1 MNFFSTMLRITTL
14 LTLTL
19 VSPLQAQT
27 TESFPNRAIKMVV
40 PFGPGSGT
48 DTVARVVAQQM
59 QTFLGQPV
67 TVENRAGAN
76 GFIGAEAVARS
87 APDGYTVFV
96 TSASIHSLNPSL
108 FKTLPYDTERDF
120 AHVGGIMEA
129 YYTLL
134 VGETL
139 PVNSV
144 QELIAWLKANPS
156 SASYGWGATV
166 GQIAGATFLK
176 QTNTSATGVPYK
188 SSPQTVTDLIGG
200 QIKFMF
206 NDVTTSKAHLGKQRL
221 KALAVTSPDRI
232 VGLEDIPTMAQAG
245 IADFEMTT
253 WVGMLVPKNTP
264 SAIINTLSAALLK
277 AVALPEVAAKMQAC
291 CSARMLVKTPEAF
304 AQFMRDDQKRWAT
317 KISEAGV
324 KPE

>member
-1 MNFFSTMLRITTL
+1 VNFFQTMLRIAPL
-14 LTLTL
+14 LVLTL
-19 VSPLQAQT
+19 VNPSQAQT
-27 TESFPNRAIKMVV
+27 TESFPTRAIKMVV

-59 QTFLGQPV
+59 QTYLGQPV

-144 QELIAWLKANPS
+144 QELITWLKANPV

-188 SSPQTVTDLIGG
+188 SSPQAVTDLIGG

-221 KALAVTSPDRI
+221 KALAVTSPERVI
-232 VGLEDIPTMAQAG
+232 GLEEVPTMAQAG
-245 IADFEMTT
+245 VADFEMTT

-264 SAIINTLSAALLK
+264 TTIINTLSAALLK

-291 CSARMLVKTPEAF
+291 CSARMLIKTPEAF
-304 AQFMRDDQKRWAT
+304 AQYMRDDQKQWAK

>member
-1 MNFFSTMLRITTL
+1 MNFFSLMLRMTTL

-19 VSPLQAQT
+19 VSPSHAQT

-59 QTFLGQPV
+59 QTYLGQPV

-120 AHVGGIMEA
+120 AHVGGVMEA

-144 QELIAWLKANPS
+144 QELIAWLKANPG
-156 SASYGWGATV
+156 SASFGWGATV

-188 SSPQTVTDLIGG
+188 SSPQAVTDLIGG

-221 KALAVTSPDRI
+221 KALAVTSPERI

-245 IADFEMTT
+245 VADFEMTT

-291 CSARMLVKTPEAF
+291 CSARMLIKTPEAF
-304 AQFMRDDQKRWAT
+304 AQFMRDDQKLWAK

>member
-1 MNFFSTMLRITTL
+1 VNVFSTL
-14 LTLTL
+14 LTTLTL
-19 VSPLQAQT
+19 CALGLGTASHAQSPEPYPTRPL
-27 TESFPNRAIKMVV
+27 KMVV

-48 DTVARVVAQQM
+48 DTVARVVAQHM
-59 QTFLGQPV
+59 QGYLGQPV

-108 FKTLPYDTERDF
+108 FKNLPYETERDF
-120 AHVGGIMEA
+120 ASVGGVMEA

-144 QELIAWLKANPS
+144 QELSAWLKANPEK
-156 SASYGWGATV
+156 ASFGWGATV

-188 SSPQTVTDLIGG
+188 SSPQAVTDLIGG

-206 NDVTTSKAHLGKQRL
+206 NDVTTSKAHLGQQRL
-221 KALAVTSPDRI
+221 KALAVTSPERI
-232 VGLEDIPTMAQAG
+232 VGLENVPTMAQAG
-245 IADFEMTT
+245 VPDFEMTT

-264 SAIINTLSAALLK
+264 SAVIQALSTALLK
-277 AVALPEVAAKMQAC
+277 TVALPEVAARMQSC
-291 CSARMLVKTPEAF
+291 CSARMLIKSPEEF
-304 AQFMRDDQKRWAT
+304 AQYMKDDRARWAK
-317 KISEAGV
+317 KISDAGV
-324 KPE
+324 QPE

>member
-1 MNFFSTMLRITTL
+1 MNFFVTMLRILTF
-14 LTLTL
+14 LTLTQASVL
-19 VSPLQAQT
+19 HAQT
-27 TESFPNRAIKMVV
+27 TELYPTRPIKMVV

-48 DTVARVVAQQM
+48 DTVARVVAQHM
-59 QTFLGQPV
+59 QTYLGQPV

-87 APDGYTVFV
+87 APDGYTIFV

-108 FKTLPYDTERDF
+108 FKALPYDTERDF

-134 VGETL
+134 VGESL

-144 QELIAWLKANPS
+144 QELSAWLKAHPD

-176 QTNTSATGVPYK
+176 QLNTSATGVPYK
-188 SSPQTVTDLIGG
+188 SSPQAVTDLIGG

-221 KALAVTSPDRI
+221 KALAVTSPERI
-232 VGLEDIPTMAQAG
+232 AGLEDIPTMAQAG
-245 IADFEMTT
+245 VADFEMAT

-264 SAIINTLSAALLK
+264 STIISTLSAALLK
-277 AVALPEVAAKMQAC
+277 AVALPEVASKMQAC
-291 CSARMLVKTPEAF
+291 CSARMLIKTPEAF
-304 AQFMRDDQKRWAT
+304 AQYMRDDQKRWAK

-324 KPE
+324 QPE

>member
-1 MNFFSTMLRITTL
+1 
-14 LTLTL
+14 
-19 VSPLQAQT
+19 
-27 TESFPNRAIKMVV
+27 
-40 PFGPGSGT
+40 
-48 DTVARVVAQQM
+48 
-59 QTFLGQPV
+59 LGQPV

-120 AHVGGIMEA
+120 AHVGGVMEA

-134 VGETL
+134 VGDAL
-139 PVNSV
+139 PVKNV
-144 QELIAWLKANPS
+144 QELSAWLKANPS

-176 QTNTSATGVPYK
+176 QIDASATGVPYK
-188 SSPQTVTDLIGG
+188 SSPQAVTDLIGG

-221 KALAVTSPDRI
+221 KALAVTAPERI
-232 VGLEDIPTMAQAG
+232 VGLEDVPTMAQAG

-264 SAIINTLSAALLK
+264 PTIINTLSAALLK

-304 AQFMRDDQKRWAT
+304 AQYMRDDQKRWAK

>member
-1 MNFFSTMLRITTL
+1 MNFFSTMLRMTTL

-108 FKTLPYDTERDF
+108 FKSLPYDTERDF
-120 AHVGGIMEA
+120 AHVGGVMEA

-144 QELIAWLKANPS
+144 QELIVWLKANPS

-188 SSPQTVTDLIGG
+188 SSPQAVTDLIGG

-245 IADFEMTT
+245 VADFEMTT

-264 SAIINTLSAALLK
+264 PAIINTLSAALLK

-304 AQFMRDDQKRWAT
+304 AQFMRDDQQRWAT

>member
-1 MNFFSTMLRITTL
+1 MNVFSTL
-14 LTLTL
+14 LTTL
-19 VSPLQAQT
+19 ALFAFGLGTPSHAQT
-27 TESFPNRAIKMVV
+27 PEPYPTRPIRMVV

-48 DTVARVVAQQM
+48 DTVARVVAQHM
-59 QTFLGQPV
+59 QGYLGQPV

-108 FKTLPYDTERDF
+108 FKTLPYETERDF
-120 AHVGGIMEA
+120 ASVGGVMEA

-144 QELIAWLKANPS
+144 QELSAWLKANPDK
-156 SASYGWGATV
+156 ASFGWGATV

-188 SSPQTVTDLIGG
+188 SSPQAVTDLIGG

-206 NDVTTSKAHLGKQRL
+206 NDVTTSKAHLGQQRL
-221 KALAVTSPDRI
+221 KALAVTSPERI
-232 VGLEDIPTMAQAG
+232 VGLENVPTMGQAG
-245 IADFEMTT
+245 VADFEMTT

-264 SAIINTLSAALLK
+264 TTVIQTLSSALLK
-277 AVALPEVAAKMQAC
+277 TVALPEVAARMHAC
-291 CSARMLVKTPEAF
+291 CSARMLIKTPEAF
-304 AQFMRDDQKRWAT
+304 AQYMKDDRARWAK
-317 KISEAGV
+317 KISDAGV
-324 KPE
+324 QPE

>member
-1 MNFFSTMLRITTL
+1 MNFFAIKLRVLMLC
-14 LTLTL
+14 TLTL
-19 VSPLQAQT
+19 VNPSHGQPPEPYPT
-27 TESFPNRAIKMVV
+27 RPIKMVV

-48 DTVARVVAQQM
+48 DTVARVVAQHM
-59 QTFLGQPV
+59 QAYLGQPV

-144 QELIAWLKANPS
+144 QELGAWLKAHPD

-176 QTNTSATGVPYK
+176 QLNTSATGVPYK
-188 SSPQTVTDLIGG
+188 SSPQAVTDLIGG

-221 KALAVTSPDRI
+221 KALAVTSPERI
-232 VGLEDIPTMAQAG
+232 AGLEEIPTMAQAG
-245 IADFEMTT
+245 VADFEMAT
-253 WVGMLVPKNTP
+253 WVGMLAPKNTP
-264 SAIINTLSAALLK
+264 STIISALSAALLK

-291 CSARMLVKTPEAF
+291 CSARMLIKSPEAF
-304 AQFMRDDQKRWAT
+304 AQYMREDQTRWAK

>member
-1 MNFFSTMLRITTL
+1 MNFFSTMLSITTL
-14 LTLTL
+14 LTLIL
-19 VSPLQAQT
+19 VNPSHAQT

-120 AHVGGIMEA
+120 AHVGGVMEA

-139 PVNSV
+139 PVNNV
-144 QELIAWLKANPS
+144 KELIAWLKANPN

-188 SSPQTVTDLIGG
+188 SSPQAVTDLIGG

-245 IADFEMTT
+245 IADFEVTT

-264 SAIINTLSAALLK
+264 PAIISTLSAALLK
-277 AVALPEVAAKMQAC
+277 TVALPEVAAKMQVC

>member
-1 MNFFSTMLRITTL
+1 MKFFPTILRL
-14 LTLTL
+14 MAFLPLTL
-19 VSPLQAQT
+19 VNPAHAQT

-59 QTFLGQPV
+59 QTYLGQPV

-120 AHVGGIMEA
+120 AHVGGVMEA

-139 PVNSV
+139 PVNNV
-144 QELIAWLKANPS
+144 KELIAWLNANPG

-188 SSPQTVTDLIGG
+188 SSPQAVTDLIGG

-221 KALAVTSPDRI
+221 KALAVPSPDRI

-245 IADFEMTT
+245 VADFEVTT

-264 SAIINTLSAALLK
+264 PTIISTLSAALLK

-291 CSARMLVKTPEAF
+291 CSARMLVKTPEEF
-304 AQFMRDDQKRWAT
+304 AQFMRDDQKRWAK

>member
-1 MNFFSTMLRITTL
+1 MNFFAIMLRVL
-14 LTLTL
+14 MLCTLTL
-19 VSPLQAQT
+19 VNPSHGQT
-27 TESFPNRAIKMVV
+27 PEPYPTRPIKMVV

-48 DTVARVVAQQM
+48 DTVARVVAQHM
-59 QTFLGQPV
+59 QAYLGQPV

-144 QELIAWLKANPS
+144 QELGAWLKAHPD

-176 QTNTSATGVPYK
+176 QLNTSATGVPYK
-188 SSPQTVTDLIGG
+188 SSPQAVTDLIGG

-221 KALAVTSPDRI
+221 KALAVTSPERI
-232 VGLEDIPTMAQAG
+232 AGLEEIPTMAQAG
-245 IADFEMTT
+245 VADFEMAT
-253 WVGMLVPKNTP
+253 WVGMLAPKNTP
-264 SAIINTLSAALLK
+264 STIISALSAALLK

-291 CSARMLVKTPEAF
+291 CSARMLIKSPEAF
-304 AQFMRDDQKRWAT
+304 AQYMREDQTRWAK

>member
-1 MNFFSTMLRITTL
+1 MNFFRTTL
-14 LTLTL
+14 RVATLLVLTL
-19 VSPLQAQT
+19 VNPSQAQT
-27 TESFPNRAIKMVV
+27 TESFPTRAIKMVV

-59 QTFLGQPV
+59 QTYLGQPV

-134 VGETL
+134 VGEAL

-144 QELIAWLKANPS
+144 QELVAWLKANPA

-188 SSPQTVTDLIGG
+188 SSPQAVTDLIGG

-221 KALAVTSPDRI
+221 KALAVTSPERI
-232 VGLEDIPTMAQAG
+232 IGLEEVPTMAQAG
-245 IADFEMTT
+245 VADFEMTT

-264 SAIINTLSAALLK
+264 TAVINTLSAALLK

-291 CSARMLVKTPEAF
+291 CSARMLIKTPEAF
-304 AQFMRDDQKRWAT
+304 AQYMRDDQKQWAK

>member
-1 MNFFSTMLRITTL
+1 
-14 LTLTL
+14 
-19 VSPLQAQT
+19 
-27 TESFPNRAIKMVV
+27 
-40 PFGPGSGT
+40 
-48 DTVARVVAQQM
+48 M
-59 QTFLGQPV
+59 QGYLGQPV

-108 FKTLPYDTERDF
+108 FKNLPYETERDF
-120 AHVGGIMEA
+120 ASVGGVMEA

-144 QELIAWLKANPS
+144 QELSAWLKANPEK
-156 SASYGWGATV
+156 ASFGWGATV

-188 SSPQTVTDLIGG
+188 SSPQAVTDLIGG

-206 NDVTTSKAHLGKQRL
+206 NDVTTSKAHLGQQRL
-221 KALAVTSPDRI
+221 KALAVTSPERI
-232 VGLEDIPTMAQAG
+232 VGLENVPTMAQAG
-245 IADFEMTT
+245 VPDFEMTT

-264 SAIINTLSAALLK
+264 SAVIQTLSTALLK
-277 AVALPEVAAKMQAC
+277 TVALPEVAARMQSC
-291 CSARMLVKTPEAF
+291 CSARMLIKSPEAF
-304 AQFMRDDQKRWAT
+304 AQYMKDDRARWAK
-317 KISEAGV
+317 KISDAGV
-324 KPE
+324 QPE

>member
-1 MNFFSTMLRITTL
+1 MLRV
-14 LTLTL
+14 LTLCTFTL
-19 VSPLQAQT
+19 VNPSHGQT
-27 TESFPNRAIKMVV
+27 PEPYPNRPIKMVV

-48 DTVARVVAQQM
+48 DTVARVVAQHM
-59 QTFLGQPV
+59 QAYLGQPV

-144 QELIAWLKANPS
+144 QELGAWLKAHPD

-176 QTNTSATGVPYK
+176 QLNTSATGVPYK
-188 SSPQTVTDLIGG
+188 SSPQAVTDLIGG

-221 KALAVTSPDRI
+221 KALAVTSPERI
-232 VGLEDIPTMAQAG
+232 AGLEEIPTMAQAG
-245 IADFEMTT
+245 VADFEMAT
-253 WVGMLVPKNTP
+253 WVGMLAPKNTP
-264 SAIINTLSAALLK
+264 STIISALSAALLK
-277 AVALPEVAAKMQAC
+277 AVALPEVAARMQAC
-291 CSARMLVKTPEAF
+291 CSARMLVKSPEAF
-304 AQFMRDDQKRWAT
+304 AQYMREDQTRWAK

>member
-1 MNFFSTMLRITTL
+1 MNFFAPMLRVMTFL
-14 LTLTL
+14 ALTL
-19 VSPLQAQT
+19 VNPSHAQT
-27 TESFPNRAIKMVV
+27 TEYFPTRPIKMVV

-48 DTVARVVAQQM
+48 DTVARVVAHQM

-120 AHVGGIMEA
+120 AHVGGVMEA

-134 VGETL
+134 VGDAL
-139 PVNSV
+139 PVKNV
-144 QELIAWLKANPS
+144 QELSAWLKANPS

-176 QTNTSATGVPYK
+176 LIDASATGVPYK
-188 SSPQTVTDLIGG
+188 SSPQAVTDLIGG

-221 KALAVTSPDRI
+221 KALAVTAPERI
-232 VGLEDIPTMAQAG
+232 VGLEDVPTMAQAG

-264 SAIINTLSAALLK
+264 PTIINTLSAALLK

-304 AQFMRDDQKRWAT
+304 AQYMRDDQKRWAK

>member
-1 MNFFSTMLRITTL
+1 MNFFQTMLRIAPL
-14 LTLTL
+14 LVLTL
-19 VSPLQAQT
+19 VSPSQAQT
-27 TESFPNRAIKMVV
+27 TDSFPTRPIKMVV

-59 QTFLGQPV
+59 QTYLGQPV

-134 VGETL
+134 VGETM

-144 QELIAWLKANPS
+144 QELSAWLKANPA

-188 SSPQTVTDLIGG
+188 SSPQAVTDLIGG

-221 KALAVTSPDRI
+221 KALAVTSPERI
-232 VGLEDIPTMAQAG
+232 VGLEEVPTMAQAG
-245 IADFEMTT
+245 VADFEMTT

-264 SAIINTLSAALLK
+264 TTVVNTLSAALLK

-291 CSARMLVKTPEAF
+291 CSARMLIKTPEAF
-304 AQFMRDDQKRWAT
+304 AQYMRDDQKQWAK

>member
-1 MNFFSTMLRITTL
+1 MLSITTL
-14 LTLTL
+14 LTLIL
-19 VSPLQAQT
+19 VNPSHAQT

-120 AHVGGIMEA
+120 AHVGGVMEA

-139 PVNSV
+139 PVNNV
-144 QELIAWLKANPS
+144 KELIAWLKANPN

-188 SSPQTVTDLIGG
+188 SSPQAVTDLIGG

-245 IADFEMTT
+245 IADFEVTT

-264 SAIINTLSAALLK
+264 PAIISTLSAALLK
-277 AVALPEVAAKMQAC
+277 TVALPEVAAKMQVC

>member
-1 MNFFSTMLRITTL
+1 MLRV
-14 LTLTL
+14 LTLCTFTL
-19 VSPLQAQT
+19 VNPSHGQT
-27 TESFPNRAIKMVV
+27 PEPYPTRPIKMVV

-48 DTVARVVAQQM
+48 DTVARVVAQHM
-59 QTFLGQPV
+59 QVYLGQPV

-144 QELIAWLKANPS
+144 QELGAWLKAHPD

-176 QTNTSATGVPYK
+176 QLNTSATGVPYK
-188 SSPQTVTDLIGG
+188 SSPQAVTDLIGG

-221 KALAVTSPDRI
+221 KALAVTSPERI
-232 VGLEDIPTMAQAG
+232 AGLEEIPTMAQAG
-245 IADFEMTT
+245 VADFEMAT
-253 WVGMLVPKNTP
+253 WVGMLAPKNTP
-264 SAIINTLSAALLK
+264 STIISALSAALLK
-277 AVALPEVAAKMQAC
+277 AVALPEVAARMQAC
-291 CSARMLVKTPEAF
+291 CSARMLVKSPEAF
-304 AQFMRDDQKRWAT
+304 AQYMREDQTRWAK

>member
-1 MNFFSTMLRITTL
+1 MLRMTTL

-108 FKTLPYDTERDF
+108 FKSLPYDTERDF
-120 AHVGGIMEA
+120 AHVGGVMEA

-144 QELIAWLKANPS
+144 QELIVWLKANPS

-188 SSPQTVTDLIGG
+188 SSPQAVTDLIGG

-245 IADFEMTT
+245 VADFEMTT

-264 SAIINTLSAALLK
+264 PAIINTLSAALLK

-304 AQFMRDDQKRWAT
+304 AQFMRDDQQRWAT

>member
-1 MNFFSTMLRITTL
+1 MLRVLTL
-14 LTLTL
+14 CTLTL
-19 VSPLQAQT
+19 VNPSHGQT
-27 TESFPNRAIKMVV
+27 PEPYPNRPIKMVV

-48 DTVARVVAQQM
+48 DTVARVVAQHM
-59 QTFLGQPV
+59 QAYLGQPV

-144 QELIAWLKANPS
+144 QELGAWLKAHPD

-176 QTNTSATGVPYK
+176 QLNTSATGVPYK
-188 SSPQTVTDLIGG
+188 SSPQAVTDLIGG

-221 KALAVTSPDRI
+221 KALAVTSPERI
-232 VGLEDIPTMAQAG
+232 AGLEEIPTMAQAG
-245 IADFEMTT
+245 VADFEMAT
-253 WVGMLVPKNTP
+253 WVGMLAPKNTP
-264 SAIINTLSAALLK
+264 STIISALSAALLK

-291 CSARMLVKTPEAF
+291 CSARMLIKSPEAF
-304 AQFMRDDQKRWAT
+304 AQYMREDQTRWAK